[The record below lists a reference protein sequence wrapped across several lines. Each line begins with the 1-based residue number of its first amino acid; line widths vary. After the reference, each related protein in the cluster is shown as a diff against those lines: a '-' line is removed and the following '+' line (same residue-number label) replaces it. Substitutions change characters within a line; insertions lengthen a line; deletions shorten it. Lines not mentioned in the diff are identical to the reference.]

1 MTAAQG
7 QIAGRRFAERGA
19 GGGRQPSGIGYV
31 LPLLAAMVLAF
42 NLPILMML
50 AWSIGEPAAPFVHFA
65 KIVETAVYV
74 KVLGN
79 TFRIALIAT
88 AVCVVLG
95 YPLAYWMRG
104 LSPGRQLVAAALV
117 VLPFWVSILVRTY
130 AWIVVLGNDGVVN
143 RSLQWLGVTGAPVS
157 FLYNEFGV
165 IIGTTNILLPFL
177 VLPLLAAMLKLDDR
191 LLQAAASLGAS
202 RRTIFWRVFFPLTL
216 PSLAAGAIL
225 VFILTLGFFI
235 TPAILGGGRVPMIA
249 NMLDL
254 LINRL
259 PRWELAAA
267 ISTVLLVLTLACYA
281 AYRWVGGRTQT

>member
-1 MTAAQG
+1 MAVSAAPAR
-7 QIAGRRFAERGA
+7 QIPAGAA
-19 GGGRQPSGIGYV
+19 YV
-31 LPLLAAMVLAF
+31 APLFLFMLLVF
-42 NLPILMML
+42 NLPIALMLSWSVAAPPDML
-50 AWSIGEPAAPFVHFA
+50 AHYGQIFA
-65 KIVETAVYV
+65 RAVYL

-88 AVCVVLG
+88 AVCVALG

-104 LSPGRQLVAAALV
+104 LSPGRQMVAIALV
-117 VLPFWVSILVRTY
+117 VLPFWVSVLVRSY
-130 AWIVVLGNDGVVN
+130 AWIVILGNDGLIN
-143 RSLQWLGVTGAPVS
+143 RVLERLGLIGTPMS

-165 IIGTTNILLPFL
+165 ILGTANVLLPFL
-177 VLPLLAAMLKLDDR
+177 VLPLFASMLRLDER

-202 RRTIFWRVFFPLTL
+202 SWTVFWRVFFPLTL

-225 VFILTLGFFI
+225 VFILSLGFFI

-267 ISTVLLVLTLACYA
+267 ISTILMIMTLACYA
-281 AYRWVGGRTQT
+281 AYRRVGARAQT

>member
-1 MTAAQG
+1 MALAPAARRQL
-7 QIAGRRFAERGA
+7 IPAGAA
-19 GGGRQPSGIGYV
+19 YV
-31 LPLLAAMVLAF
+31 APLLLFMLLAF
-42 NLPILMML
+42 NLPIVLML
-50 AWSIGEPAAPFVHFA
+50 SWSVAAPPDVLAHYGQIF
-65 KIVETAVYV
+65 ERAVYL

-104 LSPGRQLVAAALV
+104 LAPGRQLIALALV

-130 AWIVVLGNDGVVN
+130 AWIVILGNDGVVN
-143 RSLQWLGVTGAPVS
+143 RTLQGLGLAAPVS

-165 IIGTTNILLPFL
+165 ILGTANILLPFL
-177 VLPLLAAMLKLDDR
+177 VLPLFASMLRLDDR
-191 LLQAAASLGAS
+191 LFQAAASLGAS
-202 RRTIFWRVFFPLTL
+202 DWTIFWRVFWPLTL

-267 ISTVLLVLTLACYA
+267 ISTVLLMMTLACYA
-281 AYRWVGGRTQT
+281 AYRRVGARAQS

>member
-1 MTAAQG
+1 MAVSAAPAR
-7 QIAGRRFAERGA
+7 QIPAGAA
-19 GGGRQPSGIGYV
+19 YV
-31 LPLLAAMVLAF
+31 APLFLFMLLVF
-42 NLPILMML
+42 NLPIALMLSWSVAAPPDML
-50 AWSIGEPAAPFVHFA
+50 AHYGQIFA
-65 KIVETAVYV
+65 RAVYL

-88 AVCVVLG
+88 AVCVALG

-104 LSPGRQLVAAALV
+104 LSPGRQMIAIALV
-117 VLPFWVSILVRTY
+117 VLPFWVSILVRSY
-130 AWIVVLGNDGVVN
+130 AWIVILGNDGLIN
-143 RSLQWLGVTGAPVS
+143 RVLEGLGLIGTPMS

-165 IIGTTNILLPFL
+165 ILGTANVLLPFL
-177 VLPLLAAMLKLDDR
+177 VLPLFASMLRLDER

-202 RRTIFWRVFFPLTL
+202 SWTVFWRVFFPLTL

-225 VFILTLGFFI
+225 VFILSLGFFI

-267 ISTVLLVLTLACYA
+267 ISTILMIMTLACYA
-281 AYRWVGGRTQT
+281 AYRRVGARAQT

>member
-1 MTAAQG
+1 MNGRGRSAQG
-7 QIAGRRFAERGA
+7 AA
-19 GGGRQPSGIGYV
+19 YV
-31 LPLLAAMVLAF
+31 LPLLLVMVVAF
-42 NLPILMML
+42 NIPILMML
-50 AWSIGEPAAPFVHFA
+50 GWSIDPAEPLAYYAQILERP
-65 KIVETAVYV
+65 VYA

-88 AVCVVLG
+88 VVCVVLG

-104 LSPGRQLVAAALV
+104 LGHGRQLVALSLV

-130 AWIVVLGNDGVVN
+130 AWIVVLGNDGLVN
-143 RSLQWLGVTGAPVS
+143 RSLQWLGLASAPVG
-157 FLYNEFGV
+157 FLYNELGV
-165 IIGTTNILLPFL
+165 VIGTSNILLPFL
-177 VLPLLAAMLKLDDR
+177 VLPLFAAMVKLDDR

-259 PRWELAAA
+259 PRWELASA
-267 ISTVLLVLTLACYA
+267 ISTVLLILTLACYA
-281 AYRWVGGRTQT
+281 AYRRVGARAQA

>member
-1 MTAAQG
+1 MAAATL
-7 QIAGRRFAERGA
+7 AGRRLLPA
-19 GGGRQPSGIGYV
+19 GVAYA
-31 LPLLAAMVLAF
+31 LPLLAFMLLAF
-42 NLPILMML
+42 NLPIVLML
-50 AWSIGEPAAPFVHFA
+50 GWSIGAPPDVLAHYTQ
-65 KIVETAVYV
+65 ILERAVYL

-79 TFRIALIAT
+79 TFRIAAIAT
-88 AVCVVLG
+88 LVCVLLG
-95 YPLAYWMRG
+95 YPLAYWMRS
-104 LSPGRQLVAAALV
+104 LSPGRQLLAVALV

-130 AWIVVLGNDGVVN
+130 AWIVILGNDGLVN
-143 RSLQWLGVTGAPVS
+143 RSLQGLGLIGTPVS
-157 FLYNEFGV
+157 FLYNQFGV
-165 IIGTTNILLPFL
+165 VLGTANVLLPFL
-177 VLPLLAAMLKLDDR
+177 VLPLFATMLKLDDR

-267 ISTVLLVLTLACYA
+267 ISTVLLILTLACYA
-281 AYRWVGGRTQT
+281 AYRRVGARTQT

>member
-1 MTAAQG
+1 MAAVS
-7 QIAGRRFAERGA
+7 ALAARRVPPGA
-19 GGGRQPSGIGYV
+19 AYV
-31 LPLLAAMVLAF
+31 APLLLFMLLAF
-42 NLPILMML
+42 NLPIALML
-50 AWSIGEPAAPFVHFA
+50 SWSVAAPPDVLVHYGQIF
-65 KIVETAVYV
+65 ERAVYL

-104 LSPGRQLVAAALV
+104 LSPGRQMIAIALV
-117 VLPFWVSILVRTY
+117 VLPFWVSILVRSY
-130 AWIVVLGNDGVVN
+130 AWIVILGNDGLVN
-143 RSLQWLGVTGAPVS
+143 RMLEGLGLIGAPVS
-157 FLYNEFGV
+157 FLYNQFGV
-165 IIGTTNILLPFL
+165 ILGTANVLLPFL
-177 VLPLLAAMLKLDDR
+177 VLPLFATMLRLDDR

-202 RRTIFWRVFFPLTL
+202 SWTVFWRVFFPLTL

-267 ISTVLLVLTLACYA
+267 ISTVLMMMTLACYA
-281 AYRWVGGRTQT
+281 AYRRVGARAQT

>member
-1 MTAAQG
+1 M
-7 QIAGRRFAERGA
+7 RR
-19 GGGRQPSGIGYV
+19 GGGSADGAVFV
-31 LPLLAAMVLAF
+31 LPLLLVMVVAF
-42 NLPILMML
+42 NVPILMML
-50 AWSIGEPAAPFVHFA
+50 AWSIDPADPLAYYAQIIERP
-65 KIVETAVYV
+65 VYA

-88 AVCVVLG
+88 VVCVVLG

-104 LSPGRQLVAAALV
+104 LSHGRQLVALSLV

-130 AWIVVLGNDGVVN
+130 AWIVVLGNDGLIN
-143 RSLQWLGVTGAPVS
+143 RSLQWLGLTADPIS
-157 FLYNEFGV
+157 FLYNELGV
-165 IIGTTNILLPFL
+165 VIGTTNILLPFL
-177 VLPLLAAMLKLDDR
+177 VLPLFAAMVRLDER

-267 ISTVLLVLTLACYA
+267 ISTVLLILTLACYA
-281 AYRWVGGRTQT
+281 AYRRVGAGAQA

>member
-1 MTAAQG
+1 MAAAG
-7 QIAGRRFAERGA
+7 VAGRRMLPRGA
-19 GGGRQPSGIGYV
+19 ANVAPLV
-31 LPLLAAMVLAF
+31 LFMLLAF
-42 NLPILMML
+42 NLPIVLML
-50 AWSIGEPAAPFVHFA
+50 GWSIGAPPDVLAHYA
-65 KIVETAVYV
+65 QVLERPVYL

-88 AVCVVLG
+88 AVCAVLG

-104 LSPGRQLVAAALV
+104 LSPGRQLVALALV

-130 AWIVVLGNDGVVN
+130 AWIVILGNDGVVN
-143 RSLQWLGVTGAPVS
+143 RSLQGLGLIGTPMS

-165 IIGTTNILLPFL
+165 VLGTTNVLLPFL
-177 VLPLLAAMLKLDDR
+177 VLPLFAAMLRLDDR

-202 RRTIFWRVFFPLTL
+202 RRRIFWQVFFPLTV

-267 ISTVLLVLTLACYA
+267 ISTVLLALTLACYA
-281 AYRWVGGRTQT
+281 AYRRVGARSQA

>member
-1 MTAAQG
+1 VVATATRG
-7 QIAGRRFAERGA
+7 QLIPAGAA
-19 GGGRQPSGIGYV
+19 YV
-31 LPLLAAMVLAF
+31 APLVLFMLLAF
-42 NLPILMML
+42 NVPIALML
-50 AWSIGEPAAPFVHFA
+50 SYSVAAPPDVLAYYGQIF
-65 KIVETAVYV
+65 ERAVYL

-104 LSPGRQLVAAALV
+104 LPPGGQLIAIALV

-130 AWIVVLGNDGVVN
+130 AWIVILGNDGVVN
-143 RSLQWLGVTGAPVS
+143 RMLLGLGLIGAPVS

-165 IIGTTNILLPFL
+165 ILGTANVLLPFL
-177 VLPLLAAMLKLDDR
+177 VLPLFAAMLRLDDR

-202 RRTIFWRVFFPLTL
+202 SRTVFWRVFFPLTV

-267 ISTVLLVLTLACYA
+267 VSTLLLAMTLAFYA
-281 AYRWVGGRTQT
+281 AYRWVGARAQS

>member
-1 MTAAQG
+1 MAAML
-7 QIAGRRFAERGA
+7 AGRRGLPV
-19 GGGRQPSGIGYV
+19 GVVHV
-31 LPLLAAMVLAF
+31 LPLVLFMLAAF
-42 NLPILMML
+42 DLPIVLML
-50 AWSIGEPAAPFVHFA
+50 GWSIGAPPDVLGYYA
-65 KIVETAVYV
+65 QILERAVYL

-88 AVCVVLG
+88 LVCALLG

-104 LSPGRQLVAAALV
+104 LAPGRQLIAIALV

-130 AWIVVLGNDGVVN
+130 AWIVILGNDGVVN
-143 RSLQWLGVTGAPVS
+143 RTLEALGLTAAPVS

-165 IIGTTNILLPFL
+165 ILGTTNVLLPFL

-202 RRTIFWRVFFPLTL
+202 RRTIFWRIFFPLTL

-281 AYRWVGGRTQT
+281 GYRWVGGRTQS

>member
-1 MTAAQG
+1 MAVSAAPAR
-7 QIAGRRFAERGA
+7 QIPAGAA
-19 GGGRQPSGIGYV
+19 YV
-31 LPLLAAMVLAF
+31 APLCLFMLLVF
-42 NLPILMML
+42 NLPIALMLSWSVAAPPHML
-50 AWSIGEPAAPFVHFA
+50 AHYGQIFER
-65 KIVETAVYV
+65 AVYL

-88 AVCVVLG
+88 AVCVALG

-104 LSPGRQLVAAALV
+104 LSPGRQMIAIALV
-117 VLPFWVSILVRTY
+117 VLPFWVSILVRSY
-130 AWIVVLGNDGVVN
+130 AWIVILGNDGLIN
-143 RSLQWLGVTGAPVS
+143 RMLEGLGLIGTPMS

-165 IIGTTNILLPFL
+165 ILGTANVLLPFL
-177 VLPLLAAMLKLDDR
+177 VLPLFASMLRLDER

-202 RRTIFWRVFFPLTL
+202 SWTVFWRVFFPLTL

-225 VFILTLGFFI
+225 VFILSLGFFI

-267 ISTVLLVLTLACYA
+267 ISTILMIMTLACYA
-281 AYRWVGGRTQT
+281 AYLRVGAGAQT

>member
-1 MTAAQG
+1 MAAATL
-7 QIAGRRFAERGA
+7 AGRRLLPA
-19 GGGRQPSGIGYV
+19 GVAYA
-31 LPLLAAMVLAF
+31 LPLLAFMLLAF
-42 NLPILMML
+42 NLPIVLML
-50 AWSIGEPAAPFVHFA
+50 GWSIGAPPDVLAHYA
-65 KIVETAVYV
+65 QILERAVYL
-74 KVLGN
+74 KVLAN
-79 TFRIALIAT
+79 TFRIAAIAT
-88 AVCVVLG
+88 LVCVLLG
-95 YPLAYWMRG
+95 YPLAYWMRS
-104 LSPGRQLVAAALV
+104 LSPGRQLLAVALV

-130 AWIVVLGNDGVVN
+130 AWIVILGNDGLVN
-143 RSLQWLGVTGAPVS
+143 RSLQGLGLIGTPVS
-157 FLYNEFGV
+157 FLYNQFGV
-165 IIGTTNILLPFL
+165 VLGTANVLLPFL
-177 VLPLLAAMLKLDDR
+177 VLPLFATMLKLDDR

-281 AYRWVGGRTQT
+281 GYRWVGAREPA

>member
-1 MTAAQG
+1 MTRASGAQPLRIPAG
-7 QIAGRRFAERGA
+7 TAYIA
-19 GGGRQPSGIGYV
+19 
-31 LPLLAAMVLAF
+31 PLFLFMLLAF
-42 NLPILMML
+42 NLPIALML
-50 AWSIGEPAAPFVHFA
+50 SWSVAAPPDILQHYGQIF
-65 KIVETAVYV
+65 ERAVYL

-88 AVCVVLG
+88 AVCVLLG

-104 LSPGRQLVAAALV
+104 LRPGLQLLAIALV

-130 AWIVVLGNDGVVN
+130 SWIVILGNDGLIN
-143 RSLQWLGVTGAPVS
+143 RLLQGLGLIGAPMS

-165 IIGTTNILLPFL
+165 ILGTANVLLPFL
-177 VLPLLAAMLKLDDR
+177 VLPLFAAMLRLDER

-202 RRTIFWRVFFPLTL
+202 SWTVFWRVFFPLTL

-267 ISTVLLVLTLACYA
+267 ISTVLMIMTLVCYA
-281 AYRWVGGRTQT
+281 LYRRVGAQAQS

>member
-1 MTAAQG
+1 MAAVS
-7 QIAGRRFAERGA
+7 ALAARRVPPGA
-19 GGGRQPSGIGYV
+19 AYV
-31 LPLLAAMVLAF
+31 APLLLFMLLAF
-42 NLPILMML
+42 NLPIALML
-50 AWSIGEPAAPFVHFA
+50 SWSVAAPPDVLVHYGQIF
-65 KIVETAVYV
+65 ERAVYL

-104 LSPGRQLVAAALV
+104 LSPGRQMIAIALV
-117 VLPFWVSILVRTY
+117 VLPFWVSILVRSY
-130 AWIVVLGNDGVVN
+130 AWIVILGNDGLVN
-143 RSLQWLGVTGAPVS
+143 RMLEGLGLIGTPVS

-165 IIGTTNILLPFL
+165 ILGTANVLLPFL
-177 VLPLLAAMLKLDDR
+177 VLPLFATMLRLDDR

-202 RRTIFWRVFFPLTL
+202 NWTVFWRVFFPLTL

-267 ISTVLLVLTLACYA
+267 ISTVLMIMTLACYA
-281 AYRWVGGRTQT
+281 AYRRVGARAQT

>member
-1 MTAAQG
+1 MAAVSAPATRRIPAG
-7 QIAGRRFAERGA
+7 AVYIA
-19 GGGRQPSGIGYV
+19 
-31 LPLLAAMVLAF
+31 PLFLFMLLAF
-42 NLPILMML
+42 NLPIALML
-50 AWSIGEPAAPFVHFA
+50 SWSVAAPPDVLVYYGQIF
-65 KIVETAVYV
+65 ERAVYL

-79 TFRIALIAT
+79 TFRIAIVAA

-104 LSPGRQLVAAALV
+104 LSPGRQLFAMALV

-130 AWIVVLGNDGVVN
+130 AWIVILGNDGLVN
-143 RSLQWLGVTGAPVS
+143 RMLLGFGLIGTPVS

-165 IIGTTNILLPFL
+165 ILGTANVLLPFL
-177 VLPLLAAMLKLDDR
+177 VLPLFASMVKLDER

-202 RRTIFWRVFFPLTL
+202 NWTVFRRVFFPLTL

-267 ISTVLLVLTLACYA
+267 ISTVLMVMTLACYA
-281 AYRWVGGRTQT
+281 AYRRVGARAQA

>member
-1 MTAAQG
+1 MATIGAARRQLLP
-7 QIAGRRFAERGA
+7 AGAV
-19 GGGRQPSGIGYV
+19 YV
-31 LPLLAAMVLAF
+31 APLLLFMLLAF
-42 NLPILMML
+42 NLPIVLML
-50 AWSIGEPAAPFVHFA
+50 SWSIAAPPDVLAHYAQIF
-65 KIVETAVYV
+65 ERAVYL

-95 YPLAYWMRG
+95 YPLAYWMRS
-104 LSPGRQLVAAALV
+104 LSPGRQLIALALV

-130 AWIVVLGNDGVVN
+130 AWIVILGNDGLVN
-143 RSLQWLGVTGAPVS
+143 RLLQGLGLVGAPVS

-165 IIGTTNILLPFL
+165 ILGTVNILLPFL
-177 VLPLLAAMLKLDDR
+177 VLPLFAAMLKVDDR

-202 RRTIFWRVFFPLTL
+202 ERTVFWRVFFPLTL

-225 VFILTLGFFI
+225 VLILTLGFFI

-267 ISTVLLVLTLACYA
+267 ISTVLLIMTLACYA
-281 AYRWVGGRTQT
+281 AYRRVGGRAPG

>member
-1 MTAAQG
+1 MTTVSAAR
-7 QIAGRRFAERGA
+7 ARRLPPGTA
-19 GGGRQPSGIGYV
+19 YV
-31 LPLLAAMVLAF
+31 VPLLLFMLLTF
-42 NLPILMML
+42 NLPIALML
-50 AWSIGEPAAPFVHFA
+50 SWSVAAPPDVLVHYGQIF
-65 KIVETAVYV
+65 ERAVYL

-88 AVCVVLG
+88 AMCVVLG
-95 YPLAYWMRG
+95 YPLAYWMRR
-104 LSPGRQLVAAALV
+104 LSPGRQLIAIALV

-130 AWIVVLGNDGVVN
+130 SWIVILGNDGLVN
-143 RSLQWLGVTGAPVS
+143 RMLERLGLIGAPVS

-165 IIGTTNILLPFL
+165 VLGTVNVLLPFL
-177 VLPLLAAMLKLDDR
+177 VLPLLASMLRLDDR

-202 RRTIFWRVFFPLTL
+202 SRTVFWRIFFPLTL

-267 ISTVLLVLTLACYA
+267 ISTVLMIMTLACYA
-281 AYRWVGGRTQT
+281 AYRRVGARAQT

>member
-1 MTAAQG
+1 MAVPAAARRQL
-7 QIAGRRFAERGA
+7 IPAGAA
-19 GGGRQPSGIGYV
+19 YV
-31 LPLLAAMVLAF
+31 APLFLFMLLAF
-42 NLPILMML
+42 NLPIVLML
-50 AWSIGEPAAPFVHFA
+50 SWSVAAPPDVLAYYAQVFA
-65 KIVETAVYV
+65 RALYL

-95 YPLAYWMRG
+95 YPLAYWMRA
-104 LSPGRQLVAAALV
+104 LAPGRQLIALALV

-130 AWIVVLGNDGVVN
+130 AWIVILGNDGLAN
-143 RSLQWLGVTGAPVS
+143 RMLHGLGLAVAPVS

-165 IIGTTNILLPFL
+165 ILGIANVLLPFL
-177 VLPLLAAMLKLDDR
+177 VLPLFASMLRLDDR
-191 LLQAAASLGAS
+191 LLQAAQSLGAS
-202 RRTIFWRVFFPLTL
+202 QWTVFWRVFFPLTL
-216 PSLAAGAIL
+216 PALAAGAIL

-267 ISTVLLVLTLACYA
+267 ISTILLIVTLVCYA
-281 AYRWVGGRTQT
+281 GYRWVGARAQS

>member
-1 MTAAQG
+1 MTAVGAEPARRMP
-7 QIAGRRFAERGA
+7 AGAA
-19 GGGRQPSGIGYV
+19 YV
-31 LPLLAAMVLAF
+31 VPLLLFMLLAF
-42 NLPILMML
+42 NLPLALMLSWSVAGPPDML
-50 AWSIGEPAAPFVHFA
+50 GHYGQIFERP
-65 KIVETAVYV
+65 VYL

-88 AVCVVLG
+88 VVCALLG

-104 LSPGRQLVAAALV
+104 LSPGRQLIAIALV

-130 AWIVVLGNDGVVN
+130 AWIVILGNDGLVN
-143 RSLQWLGVTGAPVS
+143 RMLEGLGLIGSPVS

-165 IIGTTNILLPFL
+165 ILGTTNVLLPFL
-177 VLPLLAAMLKLDDR
+177 VLPLFASMVKLDER

-202 RRTIFWRVFFPLTL
+202 DWTIFRRVFFPLTL

-267 ISTVLLVLTLACYA
+267 ISTVLMVMTLACYA
-281 AYRWVGGRTQT
+281 AYRRVGARAQA

>member
-1 MTAAQG
+1 MAAATL
-7 QIAGRRFAERGA
+7 AGRRLIPAGA
-19 GGGRQPSGIGYV
+19 AYV
-31 LPLLAAMVLAF
+31 APLVAFMLLAF
-42 NLPILMML
+42 NLPIILML
-50 AWSIGEPAAPFVHFA
+50 GWSIGAPPDVLAHYA
-65 KIVETAVYV
+65 QILERAVYL

-79 TFRIALIAT
+79 TFRIAAIAT
-88 AVCVVLG
+88 LVCVLLG
-95 YPLAYWMRG
+95 YPLAYWMRS
-104 LSPGRQLVAAALV
+104 LSPGRQLLAVALV

-130 AWIVVLGNDGVVN
+130 AWIVILGNDGLVN
-143 RSLQWLGVTGAPVS
+143 RSLQGLGLSGAPVS
-157 FLYNEFGV
+157 FLYNQFGV
-165 IIGTTNILLPFL
+165 VLGTANVLLPFL
-177 VLPLLAAMLKLDDR
+177 VLPLFAAMLKLDDR

-281 AYRWVGGRTQT
+281 AYRWVGTRSQP

>member
-1 MTAAQG
+1 MAVSAAPAR
-7 QIAGRRFAERGA
+7 QIPAGAA
-19 GGGRQPSGIGYV
+19 YV
-31 LPLLAAMVLAF
+31 VPLFLFMLLVF
-42 NLPILMML
+42 NLPIALMLSWSVAAPPDML
-50 AWSIGEPAAPFVHFA
+50 AHYGQIFER
-65 KIVETAVYV
+65 AVYL

-88 AVCVVLG
+88 VVCVALG

-104 LSPGRQLVAAALV
+104 LSPGRQMIAIALV
-117 VLPFWVSILVRTY
+117 VLPFWVSILVRSY
-130 AWIVVLGNDGVVN
+130 AWIVILGNDGLIN
-143 RSLQWLGVTGAPVS
+143 RMLEGLGLIGTPMS

-165 IIGTTNILLPFL
+165 ILGTANVLLPFL
-177 VLPLLAAMLKLDDR
+177 VLPLFASMLRLDER

-202 RRTIFWRVFFPLTL
+202 SWTVFWRVFFPLTL

-225 VFILTLGFFI
+225 VFILSLGFFI

-267 ISTVLLVLTLACYA
+267 ISTILMIMTLACYA
-281 AYRWVGGRTQT
+281 AYRRVGARAQT

>member
-1 MTAAQG
+1 MTTVSAAR
-7 QIAGRRFAERGA
+7 ARRIPPGTA
-19 GGGRQPSGIGYV
+19 YV
-31 LPLLAAMVLAF
+31 APLLLFMLLAF
-42 NLPILMML
+42 NLPIALML
-50 AWSIGEPAAPFVHFA
+50 SWSVAAPPDVLVHYGQIF
-65 KIVETAVYV
+65 ERAVYL

-88 AVCVVLG
+88 AMCVVLG
-95 YPLAYWMRG
+95 YPLAYWMRR
-104 LSPGRQLVAAALV
+104 LSPGRQLIAIALV

-130 AWIVVLGNDGVVN
+130 SWIVILGNDGLVN
-143 RSLQWLGVTGAPVS
+143 RMLERLGLIGAPVS

-165 IIGTTNILLPFL
+165 VLGTVNVLLPFL
-177 VLPLLAAMLKLDDR
+177 VLPLLASMLRLDDR

-202 RRTIFWRVFFPLTL
+202 SRTVFWRIFFPLTL

-267 ISTVLLVLTLACYA
+267 ISTVLMIMTLACYA
-281 AYRWVGGRTQT
+281 AYRRVGARAQT